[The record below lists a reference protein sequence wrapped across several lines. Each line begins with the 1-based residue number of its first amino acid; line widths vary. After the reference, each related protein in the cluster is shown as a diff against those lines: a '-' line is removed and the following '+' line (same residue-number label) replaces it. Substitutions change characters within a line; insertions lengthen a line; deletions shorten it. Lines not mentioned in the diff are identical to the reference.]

1 MTHQGSPNG
10 DQLISA
16 AANFQVKRVQHKSLT
31 QNIMGPER
39 RFSNIVQNF
48 GSDDADFTVSGE
60 QTESATTT
68 SGFVVRA
75 ELGISE
81 KFKIGFEGS
90 YSQSWTWSRTYTEE
104 YRVTIKPGWQ
114 AWMTLAPAL
123 YSAIVDMD
131 FDFENKYFDHHR
143 WSLTDFQINAPMPQ
157 AQGFIN
163 LYTQPI
169 PQGILDNSSKYELA
183 SKNTPDLSSDKDIKL
198 IDLTI
203 GSDTQSIKV
212 VIYNPNEKTTEQ
224 NINNMFK
231 NVELVYSD
239 SDHTN

>member
-1 MTHQGSPNG
+1 MTHQESPSG
-10 DQLISA
+10 DELIKA
-16 AANFQVKRVQHKSLT
+16 AADFQVKRVQHKSLT
-31 QNIMGPER
+31 ENIMGPER
-39 RFSNIVQNF
+39 IISNIVQNF
-48 GSDDADFTVSGE
+48 GSDNADFTVSGS

-68 SGFVVRA
+68 TGFVIKSEV
-75 ELGISE
+75 GIS
-81 KFKIGFEGS
+81 KAFKLNFEAS
-90 YSQSWTWSRTYTEE
+90 YSKSWTWSRTYSET
-104 YRVTIKPGWQ
+104 YRVTVRPGWQ

-183 SKNTPDLSSDKDIKL
+183 SKKTPDLSSDKDLKS
-198 IDLTI
+198 IDLTM
-203 GSDTQSIKV
+203 GSDTKLIKV

-224 NINNMFK
+224 KINNVFK